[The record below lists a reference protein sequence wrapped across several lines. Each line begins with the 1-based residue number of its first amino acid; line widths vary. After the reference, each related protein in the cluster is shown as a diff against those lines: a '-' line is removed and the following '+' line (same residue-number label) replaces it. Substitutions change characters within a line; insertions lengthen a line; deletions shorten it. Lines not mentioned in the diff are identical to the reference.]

1 MMRVD
6 VQSAEPGD
14 PTERVLAL
22 IEAAH
27 RDLASFWTDPTGWAP
42 SEVAS
47 VFARCRLDR
56 QAQLARCLRLW
67 VAEGGPDDN
76 EGRLI
81 LARANL
87 GALVEGA
94 MQLGLTVFHQ
104 DYSASDDA
112 PRKKGELVEAPD
124 AMMEQLRVFFRD
136 VFWLPAESQQWD
148 SWVLNVQ
155 RRRNAVHSFTDR
167 DLGTHAEFLAD
178 VRVYLAFLAAINE
191 RLPYPD

>member
-6 VQSAEPGD
+6 VQSAESGD
-14 PTERVLAL
+14 GIERVLAL

-27 RDLASFWTDPTGWAP
+27 RELAAFWSNPTGWAP
-42 SEVAS
+42 AEVAS
-47 VFARCRLDR
+47 LFARCRLDR

-67 VAEGGPDDN
+67 VAEGDLEDS

-94 MQLGLTVFHQ
+94 MQLGLTVFHRE
-104 DYSASDDA
+104 YSASDDA
-112 PRKKGELVEAPD
+112 PKRKGKLVEAPD
-124 AMMEQLRVFFRD
+124 AMMEHLRVFFRD
-136 VFWLPAESQQWD
+136 VVWLPAESKRWD
-148 SWVLNVQ
+148 AWVLNVQ
-155 RRRNAVHSFTDR
+155 RRRNAVHAFANR

-178 VRVYLAFLAAINE
+178 VRVYLPFLSAIND
-191 RLPYPD
+191 RLPYPG

>member
-6 VQSAEPGD
+6 VQAAKPSD
-14 PTERVLAL
+14 SIERVLAL
-22 IEAAH
+22 IEAAQC
-27 RDLASFWTDPTGWAP
+27 DLASFWTDPTGWAP
-42 SEVAS
+42 SDVAS
-47 VFARCRLDR
+47 VFTRCRLDR

-67 VAEGGPDDN
+67 VAEGSTDDG

-104 DYSASDDA
+104 NYSASDKA
-112 PRKKGELVEAPD
+112 PKKKGELVEAPE

-136 VFWLPAESQQWD
+136 VFWLPEESKHWD
-148 SWVLNVQ
+148 PWVLNVQ

-178 VRVYLAFLAAINE
+178 VRVYLAFLGAING

>member
-14 PTERVLAL
+14 PIERVLAL
-22 IEAAH
+22 IEVAH
-27 RDLASFWTDPTGWAP
+27 RDLAAFWTNPTGWAP

-47 VFARCRLDR
+47 LFARCRLDR

-67 VAEGGPDDN
+67 VAEGGPEDRD
-76 EGRLI
+76 GRLI

-112 PRKKGELVEAPD
+112 PKKKGELVEAPD

-136 VFWLPAESQQWD
+136 VFWRPAESKRWD
-148 SWVLNVQ
+148 SWLLNVQ
-155 RRRNAVHSFTDR
+155 RRRNAVHSFADR

-191 RLPYPD
+191 RLPYPE